1 MTESGDGPAVSFK
14 VLRRGTVVRS
24 RDGVEIG
31 KVRRV
36 LELPRENLFDGIVVD
51 TPDRRVFIDAPEVD
65 HIAERAVTLS
75 IDAVEV
81 DGMPDA
87 ESRLKARVE
96 MAPTVRRAKRFA
108 RKMRNRWEQR

>member
-1 MTESGDGPAVSFK
+1 VTESGDGPAISFK

-24 RDGVEIG
+24 SDGVEIG

-36 LELPRENLFDGIVVD
+36 LELSRENLFDGIEVD
-51 TPDRRVFIDAPEVD
+51 TAERRIFVDAPEVD

-75 IDAVEV
+75 IDAADVAA
-81 DGMPDA
+81 MPDA

-96 MAPTVRRAKRFA
+96 MSTTVRRAKRFA
-108 RKMRNRWEQR
+108 RQMRNRWEQR